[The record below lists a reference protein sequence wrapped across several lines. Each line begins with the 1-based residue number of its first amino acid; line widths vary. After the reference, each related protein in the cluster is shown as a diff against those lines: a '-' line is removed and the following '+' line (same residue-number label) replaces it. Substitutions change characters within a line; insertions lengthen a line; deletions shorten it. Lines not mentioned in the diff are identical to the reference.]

1 MADIR
6 KILEKAPFLANGGM
20 LVGMA
25 FVLAGVLVT
34 RLGGIGLWGVW
45 QRSEALRPFKIP
57 ASQIILISLPVIV
70 KIFVIVL
77 SSVSAVMI
85 GVLWFGSGVA
95 ETIRAWKRSGIAAEL
110 AHSGLVAESM
120 RTNTIRNWDRE
131 PLFLRVISLVWS
143 KARVMT
149 PASYRVFTDLVRAV
163 FGLIVW
169 ILLIAMLKFG
179 LEHLPLLVKQVLK
192 RDLVLIIPSMGPLYS
207 LVGLLAVMYTLA
219 ALSLLPMG
227 KPSCRSMGRRIG
239 VKGRGNSSL
248 FFALLEEGCRLLIP
262 KGSTVGT
269 TARLQDSSDPLVRGT
284 LVEGPPGPDLAF
296 ATPSAYL
303 CLPLFVALVFYGFA
317 GLIGF
322 DKPEDKMPYQEFLSG
337 HLLEYLVRI
346 VFCFGLVICGLN
358 AAELAGKLFALTRYR
373 SSGVFSRVKIKSM
386 RDSQVEEAP
395 SGDGGG
401 TRLWKTMAGVDEQF
415 STWVKDS
422 SSQTRFEI
430 EIWWAEILSEAE
442 SLEEPRHVVGLF
454 QSEALDA
461 ALSRI
466 IQIPFRVGFEADTTP
481 ERSLTSRNRASD
493 QSEDASNTE
502 TV

>member
-6 KILEKAPFLANGGM
+6 KILKKAPFLINGGM

-25 FVLAGVLVT
+25 FVLAGGLLT
-34 RLGGIGLWGVW
+34 RFGVVGLLGLW
-45 QRSEALRPFKIP
+45 QRSRALLPFKIP
-57 ASQIILISLPVIV
+57 ASQDILISLPVIV
-70 KIFVIVL
+70 KIFVIAL

-85 GVLWFGSGVA
+85 GVLWFGSGLT
-95 ETIRAWKRSGIAAEL
+95 ETIWGWKRSGSPAEL
-110 AHSGLVAESM
+110 AYSGLVAESM

-131 PLFLRVISLVWS
+131 PLLLRMVSLVWP

-149 PASYRVFTDLVRAV
+149 PASYRVFADLLRSV

-169 ILLIAMLKFG
+169 ILLIALLKFG
-179 LEHLPLLVKQVLK
+179 LEHLPFLVKRVLEK
-192 RDLVLIIPSMGPLYS
+192 DLVLTIPSMRPLYS

-219 ALSLLPMG
+219 ALNLLPVG
-227 KPSCRSMGRRIG
+227 KPPCRSMGRRIG
-239 VKGRGNSSL
+239 VKGRGNLSL

-262 KGSTVGT
+262 KGSAVGT

-284 LVEGPPGPDLAF
+284 LVEGPPVPDLAF
-296 ATPSAYL
+296 AKPAAYL

-322 DKPEDKMPYQEFLSG
+322 DKPEDKMPYLEFLSG
-337 HLLEYLVRI
+337 HLLDYVVRI
-346 VFCFGLVICGLN
+346 VFCFGLVVCGLN

-373 SSGVFSRVKIKSM
+373 SSGVFSRVKIKSTG
-386 RDSQVEEAP
+386 DSRIEETP
-395 SGDGGG
+395 PGDWAG
-401 TRLWKTMAGVDEQF
+401 TRQWKTMAGVDEQF

-422 SSQTRFEI
+422 SSRTRFEI

-466 IQIPFRVGFEADTTP
+466 IQIPFRVGFEADTMP
-481 ERSLTSRNRASD
+481 ERSLTSRDRSSD
-493 QSEDASNTE
+493 QSEDTSNTE